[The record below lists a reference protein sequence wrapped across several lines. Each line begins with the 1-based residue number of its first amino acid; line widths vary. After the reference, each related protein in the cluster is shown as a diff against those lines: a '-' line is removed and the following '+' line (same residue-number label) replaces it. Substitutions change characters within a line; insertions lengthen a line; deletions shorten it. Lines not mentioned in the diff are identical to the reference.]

1 MGLDSKVWERRDMEA
16 GISGFEAG
24 GLLDK
29 QSRRVTPGFLVGG
42 LGYGLLGLEED
53 GWNLDSW
60 FLGG

>member
-1 MGLDSKVWERRDMEA
+1 MEA

-53 GWNLDSW
+53 GWNLDS
-60 FLGG
+60 